1 MTAVPETETLHATT
15 VSIGGLGVLIEG
27 ASGTGKS
34 DLALR
39 LIDRGATLVADDRT
53 IVTRDGARVTATS
66 PTTIAGRIEVRGL
79 GIVAVESFEYIPLAL
94 VVTLSQEI
102 ERMPESAHRIIA
114 GVTLPA
120 IRLDPREPSAPIK
133 CEMALREFGTMTS

>member
-34 DLALR
+34 DLAIR

-53 IVTRDGARVTATS
+53 IVTRDGARVIATS
-66 PTTIAGRIEVRGL
+66 PVTIAGKIEVRGV
-79 GIVAVESFEYIPLAL
+79 GIVAIDSVEDIPLIL
-94 VVTLSQEI
+94 VVTLSRDI
-102 ERMPESAHRIIA
+102 ARMPEAAHRIIA

-133 CEMALREFGTMTS
+133 CEMVLREFGTVTS